1 MAEQIESTRVIHFNS
16 SDSESGYFTPS
27 HDCAAEIYSQLYR
40 RFGMEVEL
48 YPPPLFRDI
57 VGEDVHNEITDGQKS
72 AKITF
77 GRCVPFTQKSTVG

>member
-1 MAEQIESTRVIHFNS
+1 MAEQIESTHVIHFNVR
-16 SDSESGYFTPS
+16 DSESDCLTPL

-77 GRCVPFTQKSTVG
+77 GRCVPFTQNRTVG